1 MIRMFLI
8 VAVAAFTTG
17 FGSGLYFSHS
27 YYRVAS
33 LRAQVKFHKDQDN
46 KLREALGLNQQ
57 LDDQDDEAEKN
68 NEEVLNA
75 IRSKP
80 VAPVESK
87 CGPVVCVS
95 AERLRDIKRLR

>member
-1 MIRMFLI
+1 MIRLMLI
-8 VAVAAFTTG
+8 VAAAAFTTG
-17 FGSGLYFSHS
+17 FGSGLYFSHN

-57 LDDQDDEAEKN
+57 LDNQDDEAEKN

-80 VAPVESK
+80 TTPVESK
-87 CGPVVCVS
+87 CDHVVCVS
-95 AERLRDIKRLR
+95 AERLRDIKRLQ

>member
-17 FGSGLYFSHS
+17 FGSGLYFSHD

-80 VAPVESK
+80 SAPVANN
-87 CGPVVCVS
+87 CGPVVCVT
-95 AERLRDIKRLR
+95 AERMRDLKRLR